1 VEDIFTELS
10 IIIAIG
16 AAIALFM
23 RIIKQPLIIGHIIT
37 GIVVG
42 PTLLNLVHNDSTMEI
57 FASIGIALL
66 LFLVGLGLNPRVI
79 KEVGKVAFLTGIG
92 QVVFTSAIGFAILK
106 AIGMDSSQ
114 AVYLALGL
122 SFSST
127 IIVLKILNDKKEQNR
142 LHGKIAV
149 GFLLVQDIIATISL
163 LFVTASST
171 GGLQVMDLLL
181 LASKGAILGGSLW
194 TVSLVLL
201 PRLTRFVAGSQEF
214 LFLFSI
220 AWGLG
225 IGAIFKQFGFSLEI
239 GALAA
244 GVALASSTYAPEVA
258 SRLKPLR
265 DFFIIL
271 FFVALGSRL
280 ELSNVVSVLPRALGL
295 SLYVLIGNPL
305 IVIVIMG
312 MLGYTKRTSF
322 KAGIVVAQIS
332 EFSLVM
338 LLLAHRLGSISQDTL
353 SLATMVGLITIA
365 ASTYMMMYDEVIYK
379 WVEKYLS
386 LFERRKLHHEHATHQ
401 KNELILF
408 GYHKGGH
415 EFQKI
420 FKSITK
426 NYVVID
432 YDPEVIDKLEQEK
445 VNFLYGDATDV
456 ELLEEAG
463 TNQARLVVSTIS
475 DHPTNVL
482 LVQILQKMNP
492 HAVIICHASTL
503 ADAAHL
509 YELGASYVMMP
520 HYIGSEKITSFIKKN
535 NLKRSQF
542 KKYRDKH
549 LQYLQTHYG

>member
-1 VEDIFTELS
+1 MEDIFTELS

-16 AAIALFM
+16 AVIALIM

-37 GIVVG
+37 GILVG
-42 PTLLNLVHNDSTMEI
+42 PTFLNLVHSDSTMEI

-79 KEVGKVAFLTGIG
+79 KEVGRVALLTGIG
-92 QVVFTSAIGFAILK
+92 QVGFTTLVGFGILK
-106 AIGMDSSQ
+106 ALGMDNTQ
-114 AVYLALGL
+114 ALYLGLGL

-163 LFVTASST
+163 LFVTASSS
-171 GGLQVMDLLL
+171 GGLQVSDLMM

-194 TVSLVLL
+194 IVSLILL
-201 PRLTRFVAGSQEF
+201 PQLTRFIAGSQEF

-225 IGAIFKQFGFSLEI
+225 IGAVFKQFGFSLEI

-244 GVALASSTYAPEVA
+244 GIALASSAYASEVA

-280 ELSNVVSVLPRALGL
+280 ELSNVLAVLPTAIGL
-295 SLYVLIGNPL
+295 SVFVLVGNPI
-305 IVIVIMG
+305 IVMIIMG
-312 MLGYTKRTSF
+312 LLGYTKRTSF
-322 KAGIVVAQIS
+322 KSGIVVAQIS

-338 LLLAHRLGSISQDTL
+338 LLLAFRLGTISQDTL
-353 SLATMVGLITIA
+353 SLATLVGLITIA
-365 ASTYMMMYDEVIYK
+365 ASTYLMLYDEVVYK
-379 WVEKYLS
+379 WIEKYLS
-386 LFERRKLHHEHATHQ
+386 LFERRKLHHEHTSHQ
-401 KNELILF
+401 KNEFILF

-420 FKSITK
+420 FKSLGK

-432 YDPEVIDKLEQEK
+432 YDPEVIDKLEQDK
-445 VNFLYGDATDV
+445 VNFLYGDATDI
-456 ELLEEAG
+456 EMLEEAG
-463 TNQARLVVSTIS
+463 VGQARLIVSTIT
-475 DHPTNVL
+475 DFPTNAFL
-482 LVQILQKMNP
+482 IEQLEKLNP
-492 HAVIICHASTL
+492 KAVTICHAGTTE
-503 ADAAHL
+503 DAARL

-520 HYIGSEKITSFIKKN
+520 HYIGSEKITSFIKKS
-535 NLKRSQF
+535 NLSKTQF